1 MGRLSIWMLSLV
13 TAMGSMPVGAEAT
26 SRLFPY
32 YKDETE
38 ILRLAQVMGTGSRHE
53 ILEAGMH
60 YRLML
65 AAGIPDEQLVDGSL
79 AIARVYCCGGAT
91 EVAQAIWLFV
101 PPGTTVKPGDV
112 VEVRMGRQP
121 EGDDAGLVNQAV
133 AIRQRPDASGTG
145 TCSWQPDDPKLP
157 TRTLYCDGIEQEG
170 WVKREGL
177 REMWVKLQ
185 TEEARPT
192 LQATAEE
199 SAAAPTI
206 ADPAAAVSAAA
217 AGISGQPDTCLLVV
231 ARPELH
237 NALREAAGKRSPPLQ
252 VVFEGE
258 PGSEAC
264 SRKVELQFNS
274 VVDRSGQRRNRDGTV
289 ALPVVGFLLG
299 SITPWTCPTT
309 HTAFAAISDHE
320 GSPLGTSEASR
331 LQKRVGTMLA
341 CSDVESP
348 SDEFTALL
356 MGDVLDQMQASG
368 ILPTPVEAVA
378 PAAVVPVS
386 AQPGD

>member
-1 MGRLSIWMLSLV
+1 MGRLSLWMVLLV
-13 TAMGSMPVGAEAT
+13 TAMGSMQVRAEAT

-32 YKDETE
+32 YKDETG
-38 ILRLAQVMGTGSRHE
+38 ILRLAQVMGTGSRQE

-101 PPGTTVKPGDV
+101 PPGTTVQPGDV

-121 EGDDAGLVNQAV
+121 EGDDAGLVNEAV
-133 AIRQRPDASGTG
+133 AIRQRSDAAGTG
-145 TCSWQPDDPKLP
+145 TCRWQPDDPKLP
-157 TRTLYCDGIEQEG
+157 TRTLYCDGIEQQG
-170 WVKREGL
+170 WVRREGL

-185 TEEARPT
+185 AEETQPS
-192 LQATAEE
+192 LQAMAEE
-199 SAAAPTI
+199 SAGAPTA
-206 ADPAAAVSAAA
+206 ADAAVPVSASAA
-217 AGISGQPDTCLLVV
+217 GVSGQPEACLLV
-231 ARPELH
+231 AAKPELH
-237 NALREAAGKRSPPLQ
+237 NALREAAGKRSPPLR
-252 VVFEGE
+252 VIFEGE
-258 PGSEAC
+258 PGGEAC
-264 SRKVELQFNS
+264 SRKVELQFSS

-299 SITPWTCPTT
+299 SITPWACPTT
-309 HTAFAAISDHE
+309 YTAFAAISDHE

-341 CSDVESP
+341 CSDVENP
-348 SDEFTALL
+348 PDEFIGPLL
-356 MGDVLDQMQASG
+356 GDVLDQMQASG
-368 ILPTPVEAVA
+368 ILRTPFEAVA
-378 PAAVVPVS
+378 PAAAAPIS
-386 AQPGD
+386 AQPAD